1 MKKCV
6 NPACL
11 AEFAFDDSMTSC
23 PFCHSPLE
31 SWGGTDAPPLVPP
44 LVPPLEY
51 GIPQSGPAEEKPFVR
66 RHLGRMECHGRVSE
80 IDRQEVFFGS
90 TLKLFNTLFRGEP
103 YQLSH
108 QTIEYTIRVEP
119 ITDGLPAEVTD
130 FCLYGSFLGRL
141 QVGDEVAIQAR
152 DRGDRR
158 VATQIYN
165 QTTGSVVRPGFQI
178 GAGLIRGMAAFLT
191 LVLVWL
197 VWGAVELVRSGALL
211 ALAAG
216 LVSALMPLLIC
227 LAGLWI
233 MAGSILPRRK
243 RRR

>member
-11 AEFAFDDSMTSC
+11 ADFAFDDSMTSC
-23 PFCHSPLE
+23 PFCHSRLE
-31 SWGGTDAPPLVPP
+31 PCGGADVPP
-44 LVPPLEY
+44 LVPPLDY
-51 GIPQSGPAEEKPFVR
+51 GIPQPKPAEAQPFVHR
-66 RHLGRMECHGRVSE
+66 QLGQMECHGRVSE

-103 YQLSH
+103 YQLAH

-119 ITDGLPAEVTD
+119 ITDGVPAEVTD
-130 FCLYGSFLGRL
+130 FCLYGSYLGRL
-141 QVGDEVAIQAR
+141 QVGDEVTIRAR

-158 VATQIYN
+158 VATHIYN

-178 GAGLIRGMAAFLT
+178 SAGLIRGLAAL
-191 LVLVWL
+191 LALLLVWL
-197 VWGAVELVRSGALL
+197 VWSAVELIRSGAIL
-211 ALAAG
+211 ALVLG

>member
-11 AEFAFDDSMTSC
+11 ADFTFDDSMTSC
-23 PFCHSPLE
+23 PFCHSRLE
-31 SWGGTDAPPLVPP
+31 SCGGTDAPPLVPP
-44 LVPPLEY
+44 LDY
-51 GIPQSGPAEEKPFVR
+51 GISQPEPAEEKTFIQ

-103 YQLSH
+103 YQLAH

-119 ITDGLPAEVTD
+119 ITDGVPTEVTD
-130 FCLYGSFLGRL
+130 FCLYGSYLGRL
-141 QVGDEVAIQAR
+141 QVGDEVIIQAR
-152 DRGDRR
+152 DCGDRR
-158 VATQIYN
+158 VATHIYN

-178 GAGLIRGMAAFLT
+178 SAGLIRGLAVFLALL
-191 LVLVWL
+191 LVFL
-197 VWGAVELVRSGALL
+197 VWGAVELIRSGALL
-211 ALAAG
+211 ALVLG

-233 MAGSILPRRK
+233 MVGSILPHQK

>member
-11 AEFAFDDSMTSC
+11 ADFAFDDSMTNC
-23 PFCHSPLE
+23 PFCHSRLE
-31 SWGGTDAPPLVPP
+31 SCGSTDAPPLVPP
-44 LVPPLEY
+44 LDY
-51 GIPQSGPAEEKPFVR
+51 GIPQAEPAEEHPFVQR
-66 RHLGRMECHGRVSE
+66 QLGRMECHGRVSE

-90 TLKLFNTLFRGEP
+90 KLKLFNALLRGEP
-103 YQLSH
+103 YQLAH
-108 QTIEYTIRVEP
+108 QSIEYTIRVEP
-119 ITDGLPAEVTD
+119 ITDGVPVEVTD

-141 QVGDEVAIQAR
+141 QVGDEVVIQAR

-158 VATQIYN
+158 VATHIYN

-178 GAGLIRGMAAFLT
+178 SAGLIRGLAAFLA
-191 LVLVWL
+191 LLLVWL
-197 VWGAVELVRSGALL
+197 VWGAVELIRSGALL
-211 ALAAG
+211 DLVLG

-233 MAGSILPRRK
+233 MVGSVLPHRKK
-243 RRR
+243 RR

>member
-11 AEFAFDDSMTSC
+11 ADFAFDDSMTSC
-23 PFCHSPLE
+23 PFCHSRLE
-31 SWGGTDAPPLVPP
+31 PCGGTDAPPLVPP
-44 LVPPLEY
+44 LDY
-51 GIPQSGPAEEKPFVR
+51 GIPQPEPAEEPRFVQR
-66 RHLGRMECHGRVSE
+66 QLGRMECHGRVSE

-103 YQLSH
+103 YQLAH
-108 QTIEYTIRVEP
+108 QSIEYTIRVEP
-119 ITDGLPAEVTD
+119 ITDGVPAEVTD
-130 FCLYGSFLGRL
+130 FCLYGSYLGRL
-141 QVGDEVAIQAR
+141 QVGDEVLIRAR

-158 VATQIYN
+158 VATHIYN

-178 GAGLIRGMAAFLT
+178 SAGFIRGLAAFLA
-191 LVLVWL
+191 LLLVWL
-197 VWGAVELVRSGALL
+197 VWSAVELIRSGALL
-211 ALAAG
+211 ALVLG

-233 MAGSILPRRK
+233 MVGSILPRRK
-243 RRR
+243 GRR

>member
-11 AEFAFDDSMTSC
+11 ADFTFDDSMTSC
-23 PFCHSPLE
+23 PFCHSRLE
-31 SWGGTDAPPLVPP
+31 SCGGTDAPPLVPP
-44 LVPPLEY
+44 LDY
-51 GIPQSGPAEEKPFVR
+51 GISQPEPAEEKTFIQ

-103 YQLSH
+103 YQLAH
-108 QTIEYTIRVEP
+108 QTIEYTIRVET
-119 ITDGLPAEVTD
+119 ITDGVPTEVTD
-130 FCLYGSFLGRL
+130 FCLYGSYLGRL
-141 QVGDEVAIQAR
+141 QVGDEVIIQAR
-152 DRGDRR
+152 DCGDRR
-158 VATQIYN
+158 VATHIYN

-178 GAGLIRGMAAFLT
+178 SAGLIRGLAVFLALL
-191 LVLVWL
+191 LVFL
-197 VWGAVELVRSGALL
+197 VWGAVELIRSGALL
-211 ALAAG
+211 ALVLG

-233 MAGSILPRRK
+233 MVGSILPHQK

>member
-51 GIPQSGPAEEKPFVR
+51 G
-66 RHLGRMECHGRVSE
+66 HGRVSE

>member
-11 AEFAFDDSMTSC
+11 ADFAFDDSMTSC
-23 PFCHSPLE
+23 PFCHSRLE
-31 SWGGTDAPPLVPP
+31 PCGGTDAPPLVPP
-44 LVPPLEY
+44 LDY
-51 GIPQSGPAEEKPFVR
+51 GIPQPEPAEEPRFVQR
-66 RHLGRMECHGRVSE
+66 QLGRMECHGRVSE

-103 YQLSH
+103 YQLAH
-108 QTIEYTIRVEP
+108 QSIEYTIRVEP
-119 ITDGLPAEVTD
+119 ITDGVPAEVTD
-130 FCLYGSFLGRL
+130 FCLYGSYLGRL
-141 QVGDEVAIQAR
+141 QVGDEVLIRAR

-158 VATQIYN
+158 VATHIYN

-178 GAGLIRGMAAFLT
+178 SAGFIRGLAAFLA
-191 LVLVWL
+191 LLLVWL
-197 VWGAVELVRSGALL
+197 VWSAVELIRSGALL
-211 ALAAG
+211 ALVLG

-243 RRR
+243 GRR